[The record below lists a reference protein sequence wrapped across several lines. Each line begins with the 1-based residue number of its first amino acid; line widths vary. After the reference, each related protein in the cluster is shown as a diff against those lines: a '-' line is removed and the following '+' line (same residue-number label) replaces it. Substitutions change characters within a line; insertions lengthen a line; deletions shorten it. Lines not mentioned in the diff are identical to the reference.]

1 MLFNVAGTGW
11 RRHGIRENGGHM
23 GGLTEDPAFLATTF
37 VVIDFEATT
46 PKGYPAQPI
55 EVAVLALRYEK
66 GAWTMVGKS
75 ASLIRPPAFAPVT
88 PAVTAQ
94 TGLAPEQVGQAP
106 GPAEVLSALD
116 RRFAAGRQYLLV
128 AQHAATEANLIYNQ
142 RAHCPALAH
151 LDFLDTIP
159 FAKHL
164 IPGLPNHKLDTLLA
178 HFSIKQPAD
187 RHRAAADVDVTAQVF
202 LRLVSAADEDGQL
215 SDLAALVKIAGRTA
229 KCNLPAQGGLFD
241 I

>member
-1 MLFNVAGTGW
+1 
-11 RRHGIRENGGHM
+11 M
-23 GGLTEDPAFLATTF
+23 GGLTDDPAFLATTF

-55 EVAVLALRYEK
+55 EVAALALRYEH
-66 GAWTMVGKS
+66 GAWTAAGRPF

-94 TGLAPEQVGQAP
+94 TGLTPEQVRQAP
-106 GPAEVLSALD
+106 TPAEALSALD
-116 RRFAAGRQYLLV
+116 RRFAAGKQYLLV

-142 RAHCPALAH
+142 REHCPVLARI
-151 LDFLDTIP
+151 DFLDTIP
-159 FAKHL
+159 LAKYL
-164 IPGLPNHKLDTLLA
+164 VPGLPNHKLDTLLA
-178 HFSIKQPAD
+178 HFAIKQPAD
-187 RHRAAADVDVTAQVF
+187 RHRAYADVGVTAQVF
-202 LRLVSAADEDGQL
+202 LQLISAVDGDAQF

-229 KCNLPAQGGLFD
+229 KCNMPAQSGLFD